1 MLQDIKQHI
10 DLVDGSIAW
19 AKEFGKES
27 FPYDVFKEYR
37 RKLKRIYAALEE
49 NCSAAAYGES
59 QVGKS
64 YLMSIIAKT
73 ICTNFQNEMC
83 IFPHFFAVRLPAWNI
98 I

>member
-49 NCSAAAYGES
+49 K
-59 QVGKS
+59 GKRIS
-64 YLMSIIAKT
+64 
-73 ICTNFQNEMC
+73 
-83 IFPHFFAVRLPAWNI
+83 
-98 I
+98 

>member
-49 NCSAAAYGES
+49 NCSEIGRASCRERVS
-59 QVGKS
+59 SPV
-64 YLMSIIAKT
+64 
-73 ICTNFQNEMC
+73 
-83 IFPHFFAVRLPAWNI
+83 
-98 I
+98 